1 MKFSDLPVNRE
12 FVWQIPPTINGS
24 TFDGI
29 MVKTGARSFCRR
41 GDDPA
46 FSMEMRADE
55 YHMRAAVQPMEVQPC

>member
-1 MKFSDLPVNRE
+1 MTFRDLPINRE

-29 MVKTGARSFCRR
+29 MVKTGERSFCRR

-46 FSMEMRADE
+46 YAMEMRADE
-55 YHMRAAVQPMEVQPC
+55 YHMRKKVLPMEVAC